1 MSQAPHSVNIR
12 NEQHFV
18 ENFGEISHKP
28 VVQSYLRQI
37 SCGSRYKVTLTSQ
50 KFSNC
55 QYLIYTSLYRA
66 RFNLQK
72 YATAQFNFVSLK

>member
-1 MSQAPHSVNIR
+1 MSQAPQSVNIR

-18 ENFGEISHKP
+18 EKFGEISHKP

-55 QYLIYTSLYRA
+55 R
-66 RFNLQK
+66 
-72 YATAQFNFVSLK
+72 